1 MVDQLT
7 FQTIFQFLQTISIM
21 VGITYYLMILRN
33 QQKSQKLTL
42 ETRQATL
49 MMNIFKEL
57 TSEQRW
63 EEYVRSIY
71 TIKFDTYEE
80 FHEKYGRNNPQE
92 YSKHLSLWWTYTVIG
107 LFMEQGL
114 LEDEQV
120 YALMG
125 TMIQSQWE
133 RWKEVIYELRKDTS
147 PTLFE
152 DFEKMYNKMVAIQA
166 TNNN

>member
-7 FQTIFQFLQTISIM
+7 FQTIFQFLQTLSIM

-57 TSEQRW
+57 TSEKRW

-71 TIKFDTYEE
+71 TIKFA
-80 FHEKYGRNNPQE
+80 RAP
-92 YSKHLSLWWTYTVIG
+92 
-107 LFMEQGL
+107 
-114 LEDEQV
+114 
-120 YALMG
+120 
-125 TMIQSQWE
+125 
-133 RWKEVIYELRKDTS
+133 
-147 PTLFE
+147 LFE
-152 DFEKMYNKMVAIQA
+152 SHFQLFLSIFQYFVYFLIKQRKMVHIDRLVSQ
-166 TNNN
+166 TG